1 MPYVPPHRR
10 VQEDSSSSSR
20 PKPVAPPTFNRNN
33 KGVRGGRSSRIL
45 KPDVDIKYAI
55 NNIRKW
61 FAIDG
66 NGDTSNLLLEFKP
79 FHGESFEH
87 LRDEKLFTVSA
98 NSPENGEL
106 EVESNLRSL
115 AINEVFPSKEII
127 ERVKDDLREAFHNV
141 KSYIEATKP
150 GYVKPTFLAR
160 FGKILFHGGGL
171 AWHERITVDMLAKT
185 LKGETS
191 LLQNRVRK
199 TFDTNLQKNTFEAL
213 KEKILAEVQ
222 TAEFMEKENYL
233 IQVEDNL
240 RPDVIL
246 GLTCVT
252 NSEDGGQLKL
262 KKIEMDPVRH
272 FVADISCVNK
282 FMDLRLMLFTKKYL
296 TELSEEEKECV
307 GGIVKSACIE
317 KGVKGGLHWP
327 LGADSVRDRFR
338 VKGSWHRK
346 ITTIVGKLWTIKL
359 LHVNRAEFK
368 ASSGRVSEE
377 VILKF
382 TNLTKCFRDDEQWDE
397 ETIMNGLED
406 ILEWVWTACI

>member
-1 MPYVPPHRR
+1 MSYVPPHKR
-10 VQEDSSSSSR
+10 VQEDSSSSSK
-20 PKPVAPPTFNRNN
+20 PKPVAPPTFHRNN
-33 KGVRGGRSSRIL
+33 RGGRGGRSSRIL
-45 KPDVDIKYAI
+45 KPEIDIKYAR

-61 FAIDG
+61 FAVDG
-66 NGDTSNLLLEFKP
+66 NGDTSKLLLEFKP

-87 LRDEKLFTVSA
+87 LRDENLFTVSA
-98 NSPENGEL
+98 NSPENGGL

-115 AINEVFPSKEII
+115 AITEALPSKEIR

-141 KSYIEATKP
+141 QSYIEATKP
-150 GYVKPTFLAR
+150 DYVKPTFVAR

-191 LLQNRVRK
+191 LQNRVRK

-222 TAEFMEKENYL
+222 TSEFMEKENYF

-246 GLTCVT
+246 GLKCVT

-282 FMDLRLMLFTKKYL
+282 FMDLRLLLFTNKYL
-296 TELSEEEKECV
+296 TELSEEERECI

-327 LGADSVRDRFR
+327 LGADSVKDRFR

-346 ITTIVGKLWTIKL
+346 ITTLVVKLWTIKL
-359 LHVNRAEFK
+359 QHVNRAEFK
-368 ASSGRVSEE
+368 ASSGRVSDE
-377 VILKF
+377 VNLKF
-382 TNLTKCFRDDEQWDE
+382 KFTSLTKCLRDGEQWDE
-397 ETIMNGLED
+397 ETIMNSLED
-406 ILEWVWTACI
+406 ILEWV